1 MTLETDFVAAL
12 LAYAPLTAVIGKRL
26 YAKRPPENP
35 TLPYV
40 TWRRISTPRVQALGG
55 SVVASTPRIQFD
67 VWAKDEAAGVP
78 LTNTLQAGLLT
89 LWGQKE
95 VDLLDEGDHDEP
107 VTTLFH
113 RRVDVRFVHAGI

>member
-12 LAYAPLTAVIGKRL
+12 LDYDPLTDVIGKRL

-40 TWRRISTPRVQALGG
+40 TWRRISTPRIQVLDG
-55 SVVASTPRIQFD
+55 SVVASMPRFQFD
-67 VWAKDEAAGVP
+67 VWAKDEAVGIP
-78 LTNTLQAGLLT
+78 LTNTLQTGLLT

-95 VDLLDEGDHDEP
+95 VDLLDEGDYDEP
-107 VTTLFH
+107 VTLLFH
-113 RRVDVRFVHAGI
+113 RRVDVRFVHVGL